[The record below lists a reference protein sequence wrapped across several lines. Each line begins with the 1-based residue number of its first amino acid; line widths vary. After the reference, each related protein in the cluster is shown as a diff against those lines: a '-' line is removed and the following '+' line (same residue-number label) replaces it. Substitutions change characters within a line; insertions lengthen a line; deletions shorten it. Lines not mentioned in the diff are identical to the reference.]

1 MKHVNTIWAFLILFL
16 IVMCLGSII
25 GFTMNNNE
33 TAEAES
39 YKVYVY
45 GLNVN
50 SNTGQVTK
58 SVEGSILTAIYE
70 NGVYTLGEA
79 NTSSPSP
86 RYNLDY
92 YYKNG
97 KYTRYY
103 LLDENENEIPVYI
116 NSNNY
121 YYTTTIPAYAYFYN
135 LYYSITYNLNG
146 GTNSSNNPNYF
157 EANTGTISLDAPT
170 KNGYKFLG
178 WYKDSSLTQYVST
191 INKSS
196 ATANIT
202 LYAKWTQYI
211 DLPVRYITT
220 DHYTYSDAIVGHI
233 YAYYNYG
240 VYYYENLS
248 NVSSMVSGHSNYTLY
263 NADGNSYVATYYDN
277 NYESYP
283 SDGVPSYILIDA
295 DPIYSVSYEL
305 NGGSLN
311 DGESLYNYYYS
322 RADLATDTVKPIMS
336 GYVFLGW
343 YLDASFTSTMYSSS
357 FVLSD
362 ITLYAKWAQLYQIT
376 AYYSHTDFYTAS
388 TDYVDTIEY
397 YQNGYD
403 YIYSSNINELNA
415 KHEGYSFQI
424 RTEDGS
430 ILSHYAYEDKIMTAV
445 SDGIPSYIRYN
456 TKEIYSITYELG
468 DGYIDDTAPL
478 FNYYNV
484 RADLKDNTNVPLN
497 DNGVFTGWY
506 LDSEYTTTIYTSE
519 FSPHNLTLY
528 AKWAEKLYAPIYYY
542 DSSLDIP
549 DYKEVGT
556 IYYYL
561 DETNGYY
568 LGYLPDTSRQIP
580 YYFNKYD
587 ATSYKVYSTDNS
599 ELTAYSLDGKLYAID
614 DAEIGYIR
622 IYKHYS
628 INFYVNGIYVGDARG
643 SESDAVVFPNYI
655 SGYIGENYDAAH
667 IGSIRIGKEYAL
679 YIMKGWS
686 YTDSSDITW
695 FNKTEIELVNEDTTF
710 KDITNGEYVI
720 SLYAYMT
727 FYGKLNSVN
736 SDIDYDEYIE
746 STDGIIT
753 LGSLYSLDDLM
764 QEHVT
769 EISSDSQK
777 TNVDKFLK
785 YFKLDSFGS
794 ATMNL
799 IKKLLNGDKLSFLD
813 IWDSIFGKAI
823 IIIATLSILIL
834 AFFNIVNFVKA
845 ASRIQS
851 KS

>member
-1 MKHVNTIWAFLILFL
+1 M
-16 IVMCLGSII
+16 
-25 GFTMNNNE
+25 
-33 TAEAES
+33 
-39 YKVYVY
+39 
-45 GLNVN
+45 
-50 SNTGQVTK
+50 
-58 SVEGSILTAIYE
+58 
-70 NGVYTLGEA
+70 
-79 NTSSPSP
+79 
-86 RYNLDY
+86 
-92 YYKNG
+92 
-97 KYTRYY
+97 
-103 LLDENENEIPVYI
+103 
-116 NSNNY
+116 
-121 YYTTTIPAYAYFYN
+121 
-135 LYYSITYNLNG
+135 
-146 GTNSSNNPNYF
+146 
-157 EANTGTISLDAPT
+157 
-170 KNGYKFLG
+170 
-178 WYKDSSLTQYVST
+178 
-191 INKSS
+191 
-196 ATANIT
+196 
-202 LYAKWTQYI
+202 
-211 DLPVRYITT
+211 
-220 DHYTYSDAIVGHI
+220 
-233 YAYYNYG
+233 
-240 VYYYENLS
+240 
-248 NVSSMVSGHSNYTLY
+248 
-263 NADGNSYVATYYDN
+263 
-277 NYESYP
+277 
-283 SDGVPSYILIDA
+283 
-295 DPIYSVSYEL
+295 
-305 NGGSLN
+305 
-311 DGESLYNYYYS
+311 
-322 RADLATDTVKPIMS
+322 
-336 GYVFLGW
+336 
-343 YLDASFTSTMYSSS
+343 
-357 FVLSD
+357 
-362 ITLYAKWAQLYQIT
+362 
-376 AYYSHTDFYTAS
+376 
-388 TDYVDTIEY
+388 
-397 YQNGYD
+397 
-403 YIYSSNINELNA
+403 
-415 KHEGYSFQI
+415 
-424 RTEDGS
+424 
-430 ILSHYAYEDKIMTAV
+430 
-445 SDGIPSYIRYN
+445 
-456 TKEIYSITYELG
+456 
-468 DGYIDDTAPL
+468 
-478 FNYYNV
+478 
-484 RADLKDNTNVPLN
+484 
-497 DNGVFTGWY
+497 
-506 LDSEYTTTIYTSE
+506 
-519 FSPHNLTLY
+519 
-528 AKWAEKLYAPIYYY
+528 
-542 DSSLDIP
+542 DIP